1 MENIK
6 ISDEDKKI
14 LNKYNHL
21 LMAVVGEDGLVA
33 YGYVSEDEGLYDFVT
48 LQPAGP
54 HGWERRNEIEPES
67 EGYKILYDTIEE
79 FLQYNSNEFSDYLY
93 CDDCIGYGMVNA
105 IYNPF
110 NSTLK
115 VDLDITVR
123 GEEEHYNEFT
133 FEQLKNQPNGM
144 WGQTY
149 NELKKLGNPEFIE
162 KMKQDYGNTLELTYD
177 GGGDSGQINDYGDT
191 NHGSVHIERDI
202 EYVGYEVIDIYYSG
216 WENNEGGDGRII
228 FDFENQTV
236 KLYHTYYV
244 ENSDNEYIGEFKI
257 V

>member
-1 MENIK
+1 MKNI
-6 ISDEDKKI
+6 ILSDEDKKI
-14 LNKYNHL
+14 LNKYNYL
-21 LMAVVGEDGLVA
+21 LMAVVGEDGLVG

-48 LQPAGP
+48 LQPNTP
-54 HGWERRNEIEPES
+54 DGWDRRNEIEPQS
-67 EGYKILYDTIEE
+67 EGYNILYNAIEE
-79 FLQYNSNEFSDYLY
+79 FLQYNSSEFSDYLY
-93 CDDCIGYGMVNA
+93 CDNCTGYGMVNA

-144 WGQTY
+144 WGQRY
-149 NELKKLGNPEFIE
+149 DELKKLGDPEFIE
-162 KMKQDYGNTLELTYD
+162 KMKQDYGNTLKLTYD
-177 GGGDSGQINDYGDT
+177 GGGDDGQIHDDGHTD
-191 NHGSVHIERDI
+191 HGSVQIERDI
-202 EYVGYEVIDIYYSG
+202 EYVAYEIIDIYYSG
-216 WENNEGGDGRII
+216 WEIGEGGDGRII

-236 KLYHTYYV
+236 TLHHTYYV